1 MAVPTS
7 MPRRTITGFVLSL
20 ALWSV
25 ASTGIASA
33 ADPPVPGPL
42 DRPIVDLA
50 LAEPGG
56 DPDQAPRL
64 LTLDSVDQPSGT
76 VRVALL
82 DRAAGWL
89 PISSLTVP
97 LLGPADG
104 AEDPWLIEIGSGRF
118 VVLSTSHQ
126 MERTSIASIDLTG
139 IGNTTI
145 EVAQPTILPMAVDD
159 AGAIDVDGDGARELI
174 VSSAVTR
181 HGGDVCQ
188 GSVIDVLDGTSLAR
202 RAEWAVPDT
211 RLAGGV
217 LGEWDGLVGGDLLAY
232 AYGNCPAGPDAARRL
247 GVVAIRLAD
256 GLPIVALSPSDPA
269 ASTTSPGVPLAA
281 DLDGDG
287 RDEAVVRDGD
297 ALVILEPA
305 RGWRRT
311 ELAGGDVLPMSA
323 VASEG
328 GRPGTLAWIANV
340 SADEVM
346 VASIGRDTKSADGPL
361 AVTDRSLDLTGVSR
375 PRRTRVL
382 AAMRDVAVAQTAP
395 QAWHGDLDG
404 DGCTD
409 ILGPLLTAQCP
420 AQAWQGDLDGDG
432 CTDILGPLLTAQCPA
447 GPNASI
453 KVGATWFATRPVVAF
468 EGGQGRELLI
478 VSTMDWKPGL
488 VAPAPASPA
497 AVGPPGGW
505 RHGPSPRFVLSEVRA
520 VDAAYFDRF
529 PVPRPTIER
538 APVRS
543 NGTDFPGFT
552 GARVFVRVISARPDD
567 PPPAPAPSLDDFLSA
582 PAAGGELITV
592 VRVPVPEAAKSGR
605 DGSFVHLSLA
615 DVVAPDGEL
624 AERWTVTIAQVNE
637 WGEIA
642 GPVRGTIVRD
652 STGPSLTLDV
662 PFLSAP
668 WPLEATVQGRSE
680 PGVEIRGGTGGPV
693 TADRRGRFELR
704 TQLVP
709 WPQTVELTAI
719 DQSGNTTTS
728 QFSLV
733 GGVDYRSFPWAAIV
747 AAALLLGAILS
758 AGRGATIRRD
768 LEVIESGDPLPEI
781 EELPAIRERTRA

>member
-1 MAVPTS
+1 M
-7 MPRRTITGFVLSL
+7 
-20 ALWSV
+20 
-25 ASTGIASA
+25 
-33 ADPPVPGPL
+33 
-42 DRPIVDLA
+42 
-50 LAEPGG
+50 
-56 DPDQAPRL
+56 
-64 LTLDSVDQPSGT
+64 
-76 VRVALL
+76 
-82 DRAAGWL
+82 
-89 PISSLTVP
+89 
-97 LLGPADG
+97 
-104 AEDPWLIEIGSGRF
+104 
-118 VVLSTSHQ
+118 
-126 MERTSIASIDLTG
+126 
-139 IGNTTI
+139 
-145 EVAQPTILPMAVDD
+145 
-159 AGAIDVDGDGARELI
+159 
-174 VSSAVTR
+174 
-181 HGGDVCQ
+181 
-188 GSVIDVLDGTSLAR
+188 
-202 RAEWAVPDT
+202 
-211 RLAGGV
+211 RLAGAV

-232 AYGNCPAGPDAARRL
+232 AYGNCPAGPDTPQRL

-256 GLPIVALSPSDPA
+256 GQPIVALSPSDPA
-269 ASTTSPGVPLAA
+269 ASTAAPGVPLAA

-297 ALVILEPA
+297 ALVVLEPA
-305 RGWRRT
+305 RDWRRT
-311 ELAGGDVLPMSA
+311 DVAGGDVLPMSA
-323 VASEG
+323 VAGDG
-328 GRPGTLAWIANV
+328 GRPGILAWIANV

-346 VASIGRDTKSADGPL
+346 VASIGRDTGSPDGPL
-361 AVTDRSLDLTGVSR
+361 AVTAESLDLTGVSR
-375 PRRTRVL
+375 SRRTRVL
-382 AAMRDVAVAQTAP
+382 DAMRDVAMAQAAP

-404 DGCTD
+404 DGCPD
-409 ILGPLLTAQCP
+409 ILGPLVTAQCP
-420 AQAWQGDLDGDG
+420 G
-432 CTDILGPLLTAQCPA
+432 

-468 EGGQGRELLI
+468 EGAEGRELLI
-478 VSTMDWKPGL
+478 ASTMDWKPGL

-497 AVGPPGGW
+497 AVGPAGGW

-520 VDAAYFDRF
+520 VDAAYFARF

-552 GARVFVRVISARPDD
+552 GARVFVRVVSARPDD
-567 PPPAPAPSLDDFLSA
+567 PPPAAAPSLDEFLSA
-582 PAAGGELITV
+582 PPAGGELVTV
-592 VRVPVPEAAKSGR
+592 VRVPVPEAAESGR

-615 DVVAPDGEL
+615 GVVAPDGEP
-624 AERWTVTIAQVNE
+624 AQRWTVTIAQVNE

-652 STGPSLTLDV
+652 STGPSLTLDA

-668 WPLEATVQGRSE
+668 WPLEATIHGRSE

-733 GGVDYRSFPWAAIV
+733 GGVDYRAFPWAAIV

-758 AGRGATIRRD
+758 AGRGATVRRD
-768 LEVIESGDPLPEI
+768 LEVIEAGDPLPEI
-781 EELPAIRERTRA
+781 EELPTVRERTRA